1 MNKLNNNYY
10 LTVAIIFSF
19 LTCLVQFI
27 YVHYDIYIEKSMF
40 SLDEFVTGI
49 LSIIFLIQSGIY
61 LCCYCLSRAH
71 NVNIR
76 PAIIIVSFGDL
87 IFILGLALMI
97 AGLAPGDDL
106 KPLKEGW
113 LYFLLL
119 FLSKFL
125 LIFILK
131 RK

>member
-10 LTVAIIFSF
+10 LTVSIIFSF

-27 YVHYDIYIEKSMF
+27 FWQYDIEKSMF
-40 SLDEFVTGI
+40 ILDDFITGI

-61 LCCYCLSRAH
+61 LCCYCLGRALD
-71 NVNIR
+71 VNIR
-76 PAIIIVSFGDL
+76 PLIILFSFGDL
-87 IFILGLALMI
+87 IFILGLALII

>member
-27 YVHYDIYIEKSMF
+27 FWQYDIEKSMF
-40 SLDEFVTGI
+40 ILDDFITGI

-61 LCCYCLSRAH
+61 LCCYCLSRAN